1 MSREQGTI
9 ALDSRPSSCHF
20 KDASDFTNSPL
31 SRTPDPESPP
41 NTSTATVNESALYP
55 ADRGIHA
62 WLFMVAAFFIEA
74 IAWSFPFSYGV
85 FLESY
90 LDNPVYASQKNAASL
105 LPLVGTISSGI
116 QYCSGPFLYPIIIR
130 YPRMRLPAVWIGA
143 TLCAV
148 SLFAASYTTQIVTLV
163 ALQGV
168 LYAIGGALLYTPTI
182 LFMSEWFIRLRGT
195 ASGIIF
201 AGTSVGGLILPLVF
215 PPVIAKHGAPYTLR
229 IFAISIA
236 CMLLPLLPFNKGRLP
251 ITKVRGPAPRAKDRD
266 FLKNWSFWIYMIV
279 DLIQGFGYFMPI
291 VWLPT
296 FASDLSLSSLQS
308 AIALAA
314 LNGASVIGGLYM
326 GYLSDRWN
334 AWALA
339 LGSLFATALAT
350 FILWG
355 VLGSTFAG
363 LIAFGIVYGIVA
375 GGFSTLWTT
384 FARTYAKEEPGLS
397 STLFGYI
404 SMCRGIGNV
413 LSTPIATA
421 LIGKSAQAMV
431 GSTGFAVGDGRFGS
445 MIIYSGTCFAG
456 AAGLAVFG
464 WRSDMWALRR
474 Q

>member
-1 MSREQGTI
+1 MSRLNEGLI
-9 ALDSRPSSCHF
+9 ELSRPSTCHF
-20 KDASDFTNSPL
+20 KDPDDFTDSAP
-31 SRTPDPESPP
+31 RTPDIESPP
-41 NTSTATVNESALYP
+41 NRSTPAVNESALYP
-55 ADRGIHA
+55 ADGGLHA
-62 WLFMVAAFFIEA
+62 WCFMIAAFFVEA

-90 LDNPVYASQKNAASL
+90 LDDPVYASQKNAASL

-116 QYCSGPFLYPIIIR
+116 QYCSGPFLYPIIIK
-130 YPRMRLPAVWIGA
+130 YPQVRLPAVWLGA
-143 TLCAV
+143 ALCAS

-168 LYAIGGALLYTPTI
+168 LYAIGGALVYTPTI

-215 PPVIAKHGAPYTLR
+215 PPIIAKHGAPYTLR
-229 IFAISIA
+229 MFAISIA
-236 CMLLPLLPFNKGRLP
+236 CIMFPLLPFNKGRLP
-251 ITKVRGPAPRAKDRD
+251 ISKVRGPAPRASNRD
-266 FLKNWSFWIYMIV
+266 FLKNMSFWIYILV

-296 FASDLSLSSLQS
+296 FASDQSFSSLQS

-314 LNGASVIGGLYM
+314 LNGASVFGGLYM
-326 GYLSDRWN
+326 GYLSDRFN
-334 AWALA
+334 SWALA
-339 LGSLFATALAT
+339 LGSLITTCLAT

-355 VLGSTFAG
+355 VVGNTFAG
-363 LIAFGIVYGIVA
+363 LIAFGIVYGVVA

-421 LIGKSAQAMV
+421 LIGKSAHAMA
-431 GSTGFAVGDGRFGS
+431 GSSTGFSVGGGRFGS
-445 MIIYSGTCFAG
+445 MILYSGTCFAG
-456 AAGLAVFG
+456 AAGLAVLG